1 MCYITKIWNT
11 KNEVVLW
18 SLCGVKI
25 VVLKK
30 REILSKDIETDVLI
44 IGAGMAGLLIGYM
57 LNESGKM

>member
-1 MCYITKIWNT
+1 MKS
-11 KNEVVLW
+11 VW
-18 SLCGVKI
+18 SEDCS
-25 VVLKK
+25 LKK